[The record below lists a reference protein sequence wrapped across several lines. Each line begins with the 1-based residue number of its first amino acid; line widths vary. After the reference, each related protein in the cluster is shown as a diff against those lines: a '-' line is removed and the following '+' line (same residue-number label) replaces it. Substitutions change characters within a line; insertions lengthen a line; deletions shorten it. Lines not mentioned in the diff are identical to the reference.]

1 MQKGVD
7 KVKKSVWI
15 YMALVVGLLFAASSA
30 RAYDFGFGTG
40 PAVAPDA
47 LPVGCFV
54 PGVPAPGS
62 GCPTTLVA
70 DTGPTPYAFGAISG
84 TIEEIVLLDTTPNLV
99 CPSGGCYDFEIEV
112 LNNAG
117 PDTVGRVTTTNYT
130 GFAVDAGIDSIYGS
144 IGLWPTS
151 GGMVAP
157 ATVDRVTADTIGFNF
172 SIPVGSSSDIL
183 EIETNATSYTTGLIS
198 VIDGGAANVTGF
210 APGVPE
216 PATLS
221 VLGIGLLSLLGLRK
235 KNA

>member
-1 MQKGVD
+1 VQKGVD

-30 RAYDFGFGTG
+30 KATVLTPGMSG
-40 PAVAPDA
+40 AIPDGLA
-47 LPVGCFV
+47 VGCF
-54 PGVPAPGS
+54 GGL

-70 DTGPTPYAFGAISG
+70 DTGPVPYAFGGTNG
-84 TIEEIVLLDTTPNLV
+84 TIEEIVLLDSTPNAV

-117 PDTVGRVTTTNYT
+117 ADNVGRVTTTNYT
-130 GFAVDAGIDSIYGS
+130 GFATDVGYDSLFS
-144 IGLWPTS
+144 LIGLWPTS
-151 GGMVAP
+151 GGYVMP
-157 ATVDRVTADTIGFNF
+157 ATVDRVSADVIGFNF

-198 VIDGGAANVTGF
+198 VIDGGAANVNGF